1 MMMKRTFLVWLL
13 LLLTVTVFSQN
24 GYKIRLVVSGSSD
37 TSLLLA
43 SYYGNKIRL
52 VDTAFTKTPG
62 NFVFQGHKTLPG
74 GVYMTVTPKKAKLFE
89 FLINKNQHF
98 TLKTDTANIS
108 MHLKAVNS
116 PENSLFFNYL
126 QTSDKIYHKVL
137 LLRKKLKQTDK
148 NSPDYTRLQK
158 EIAALREENVMQRTE
173 LVRTHPDTF
182 VAKLFGAMQ
191 EVRVPEGKHPADSLY
206 KFHYVRS
213 HFWDHF
219 DLSDPR
225 LLRSPM
231 YDQKLKVYFKQ
242 LVPFQP
248 DSVDRAIDEVIAR
261 ARPSRECVSYLVW
274 YFTVEYQNPK
284 YMGFDKVFVHMVDNY
299 FSKESIANTPPSVKK
314 LLEERA
320 SKIRPLLIGN
330 PAPELILQ
338 DTTGKF
344 VPFYDL
350 HNKFTLLF
358 FWDYKCHICKRQLAE
373 LVPLYPELAKRYDLA
388 VYAINI
394 NPDLNHWKSAVR
406 TRRLPWINVNGTRS
420 LKGDFNKLYDIHGT
434 PQLFLLDKD
443 KRIVAKQFSVNQLK
457 MILDEYLRLHR
468 GK

>member
-1 MMMKRTFLVWLL
+1 MKRIFSVWLL
-13 LLLTVTVFSQN
+13 LVLTATAFSQN
-24 GYKIRLVVSGSSD
+24 GYKIRLIVSGSSD

-62 NFVFQGHKTLPG
+62 NFVFEGVKVLPG
-74 GVYMTVTPKKAKLFE
+74 GVYMAVTPKKAKLFE

-108 MHLKAVNS
+108 MHLKAEGS
-116 PENSLFFNYL
+116 PENKLFFDYL
-126 QTSDKIYHKVL
+126 QSSDKIYHKIL
-137 LLRKKLKQTDK
+137 HRRKELKQTDK
-148 NSPDYTRLQK
+148 NSPDFKKLQD
-158 EIAALREENVMQRTE
+158 EIAVLRKENVKNRAE
-173 LVRTHPDTF
+173 LIRTHPGTF
-182 VAKLFGAMQ
+182 VAKLFDAMWK
-191 EVRVPEGKHPADSLY
+191 VPVPKGKHPADSLY
-206 KFHYVRS
+206 RFHYVRS

-231 YDQKLKVYFKQ
+231 YDQKLKTYFKQ

-248 DSVDRAIDEVIAR
+248 DSVDSAIDEVIAR
-261 ARPSRECVSYLVW
+261 SRPSKECVSYLVW

-284 YMGFDKVFVHMVDNY
+284 YMGFDKVFVHMVDQY
-299 FSKESIANTPPSVKK
+299 FAKEPIANTSPSVLK
-314 LLEERA
+314 LLKDRA

-330 PAPELILQ
+330 RAPELILQ

-344 VPFYDL
+344 VSFYDIRK
-350 HNKFTLLF
+350 KFTLLF

-373 LVPLYPELAKRYDLA
+373 LVPLYPELEKRYGLA

-394 NPDLNHWKSAVR
+394 NPDVKQWKAAVR
-406 TRRLPWINVNGTRS
+406 NRHLPGINVNGTRTM
-420 LKGDFNKLYDIHGT
+420 KGDFTKLYDIHGT

-443 KRIVAKQFSVNQLK
+443 KRIIAKQFSVDQLK
-457 MILDEYLRLHR
+457 KILENLKNETLE
-468 GK
+468 K

>member
-1 MMMKRTFLVWLL
+1 
-13 LLLTVTVFSQN
+13 
-24 GYKIRLVVSGSSD
+24 
-37 TSLLLA
+37 
-43 SYYGNKIRL
+43 
-52 VDTAFTKTPG
+52 VDTAFAKIPG
-62 NFVFQGHKTLPG
+62 DFVFEGKKALPG
-74 GVYMTVTPKKAKLFE
+74 GVYMTVTPKKVKLFE

-98 TLKTDTANIS
+98 TLETDTANIS
-108 MHLKAVNS
+108 MHLKAENS
-116 PENSLFFNYL
+116 PENKLFFDYL
-126 QTSDKIYHKVL
+126 QYSDKIYQKVL
-137 LLRKKLKQTDK
+137 LLRKKLKQTNK
-148 NSPDYTRLQK
+148 SSPEYNKLQK
-158 EIAALREENVMQRTE
+158 EIAALRKENVTRRTD
-173 LVRTHPDTF
+173 LIRSHPDTF
-182 VAKLFGAMQ
+182 VAKLFNAMQ
-191 EVRVPEGKHPADSLY
+191 QVSVPKEKHPGDSLY

-261 ARPSRECVSYLVW
+261 ARPSKECVSYLVW

-314 LLEERA
+314 LLEDRA
-320 SKIRPLLIGN
+320 AKIRPLLIGN
-330 PAPELILQ
+330 RAPELILQ

-344 VPFYDL
+344 VPFYGIRK
-350 HNKFTLLF
+350 KFTLLF

-373 LVPLYPELAKRYDLA
+373 LVPMYPELVKRYDLV

-394 NPDLNHWKSAVR
+394 NPDLNNWKAAVR
-406 TRRLPWINVNGTRS
+406 NRHLPGINVNGTRTM
-420 LKGDFNKLYDIHGT
+420 KGDFTKLYDIHGT

-443 KRIVAKQFSVNQLK
+443 KHIIAKQFSVDQLK
-457 MILDEYLRLHR
+457 MILDDYVKTHS
-468 GK
+468 GIN

>member
-1 MMMKRTFLVWLL
+1 MKRIWISLIVLL
-13 LLLTVTVFSQN
+13 ITWTATAQEGHIIQIKIQGSQ
-24 GYKIRLVVSGSSD
+24 D

-62 NFVFQGHKTLPG
+62 NFVFEGKKSLPG
-74 GVYMTVTPKKAKLFE
+74 GVYMAVSPKKVKLFE

-98 TLKTDTANIS
+98 SLQTDTANIS
-108 MHLKAVNS
+108 MHLKAQGS
-116 PENSLFFNYL
+116 IENTVFFNYL
-126 QTSDKIYHKVL
+126 QHSDKIYKKVL
-137 LLRKKLKQTDK
+137 TLSKELKQTKK
-148 NSPDYTRLQK
+148 NTPAYEQLQK
-158 EIAALREENVMQRTE
+158 NIATLRKENVAKRKDLIQS
-173 LVRTHPDTF
+173 HPGTF
-182 VAKLFGAMQ
+182 VAKLFEAME
-191 EVRVPEGKHPADSLY
+191 EVRVPEKAQPANSLNKY
-206 KFHYVRS
+206 HYMKR

-231 YDQKLKVYFKQ
+231 YDQKLKAYFKQ

-248 DSVDRAIDEVIAR
+248 DSVDHAIDRVIAM
-261 ARPSRECVSYLVW
+261 ARPSKENVSYLVW

-284 YMGFDKVFVHMVDNY
+284 YMGFDKVFVHMVDQY
-299 FSKESIANTPPSVKK
+299 FSKEPIENTPVSILK
-314 LLEERA
+314 LLENRA
-320 SKIRPLLIGN
+320 AKIRPLLIGN

-344 VPFYDL
+344 VSFYGIRKKL
-350 HNKFTLLF
+350 TLLF

-373 LVPLYPELAKRYDLA
+373 LVPMYPELAKKYNLA

-394 NPDLNHWKSAVR
+394 NPDLDRWKAAVR
-406 TRRLPWINVNGTRS
+406 NRRLPWINVNGTRT
-420 LKGDFNKLYDIHGT
+420 LKGDFTKLYDIHGT
-434 PQLFLLDKD
+434 PQLFLLGKD
-443 KRIVAKQFSVNQLK
+443 KHIIAKQFSVNQLRK
-457 MILDEYLRLHR
+457 ILKDYAARHP